1 MAGGPI
7 NVQYGSGG
15 SAYFYHEYTLKGE
28 EDEINGWTAE

>member
-15 SAYFYHEYTLKGE
+15 GSYFYQHTFKRE